1 MPSWNGMVLE
11 TGPSVTADEFRF
23 PRLNLPCYAIP
34 NDDQI
39 SKAPPLRA
47 SFDPSTLTPRPCLPS
62 KTAGI
67 STATRSSAHGSWTL
81 SYLTLLYLSVNCTWV
96 FNSTPPTIGA
106 LAAVKTHNILAQSS
120 ESLSHPCIVAC

>member
-39 SKAPPLRA
+39 SKAPPLRV

-62 KTAGI
+62 KTGRNIDSDTFI
-67 STATRSSAHGSWTL
+67 SAWILDIELPHIALFECKWHMGL
-81 SYLTLLYLSVNCTWV
+81 QLD
-96 FNSTPPTIGA
+96 STHDWCFGRG
-106 LAAVKTHNILAQSS
+106 
-120 ESLSHPCIVAC
+120 